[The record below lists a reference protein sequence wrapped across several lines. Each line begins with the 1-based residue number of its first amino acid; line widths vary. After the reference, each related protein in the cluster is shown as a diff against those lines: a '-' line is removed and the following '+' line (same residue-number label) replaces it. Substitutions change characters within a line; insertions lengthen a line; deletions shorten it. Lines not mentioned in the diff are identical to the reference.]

1 MSRKRITAAK
11 QLERLRNI
19 SPRNWLVPLMVENTK
34 SGPMKD
40 RRKEASKKKCRRPIN
55 GSEIHIHRAQ

>member
-1 MSRKRITAAK
+1 MSKRRISTAK
-11 QLERLRNI
+11 QLEKLRDV

-34 SGPMKD
+34 GGPMKD
-40 RRKEASKKKCRRPIN
+40 RKKEASKKRCRRPID